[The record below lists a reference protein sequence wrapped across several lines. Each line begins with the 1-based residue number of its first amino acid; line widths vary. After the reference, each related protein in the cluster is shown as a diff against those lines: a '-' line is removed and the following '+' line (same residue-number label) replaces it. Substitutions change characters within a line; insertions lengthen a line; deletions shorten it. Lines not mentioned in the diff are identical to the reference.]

1 MKKIPNTDIALS
13 PLTLGTMT
21 WGSPVAHKDAVALTR
36 YAVERGINHIDTA
49 NMYEGYDRYAGS
61 AGGVAEVIVGEALK
75 AMDREKVIVA
85 TKVGM
90 KVGAAPHDEGTSP
103 EAIRIQ
109 LDRSLKRLDTD
120 YVDLYYL
127 HRYDENAAPEAILET
142 LTTLRQAGKIRYF
155 GISNYTP
162 QQLKNLLACADAN
175 GFDRP
180 VICQPPLSLLKDDAA
195 KELLPLCE
203 KEGIAAVPY
212 QIFQG
217 GLLTGKYRRQDAPPA
232 GSRADQK
239 PGWMMTMDDMLYD
252 RLEALEEAARQAG
265 KTLPQ
270 YALSWTLSQPAVI
283 SALVGV
289 RTQSQI
295 DDALTMLDN

>member
-1 MKKIPNTDIALS
+1 MQKIPNADISLS

-36 YAVERGINHIDTA
+36 YAFERGINHIDTA

-61 AGGVAEVIVGEALK
+61 AGGVAETIVGEALK
-75 AMDREKVIVA
+75 GLPRDQVIVA

-90 KVGAAPHDEGTSP
+90 KVGTAPEDEGTSP
-103 EAIRIQ
+103 AAIRTQ
-109 LDRSLKRLDTD
+109 LERSLKRLDTD

-127 HRYDENAAPEAILET
+127 HRYDETAAPEEILET
-142 LTTLRQAGKIRYF
+142 LTKLRQEGKIRYF

-162 QQLKNLLACADAN
+162 AQLKELLTCADRN

-180 VICQPPLSLLKDDAA
+180 VICQPPLSLLEPDAA

-203 KEGIAAVPY
+203 QEGIAAVPY

-217 GLLTGKYRRQDAPPA
+217 GLLTGKYRRTDAPPA
-232 GSRADQK
+232 GSRADRK
-239 PGWMMTMDDMLYD
+239 PGWMMTMDDTLYD
-252 RLEALEEAARQAG
+252 RLEELEKAASQAG

-289 RTQSQI
+289 RTKEQI
-295 DDALTMLDN
+295 DDAIHMLK